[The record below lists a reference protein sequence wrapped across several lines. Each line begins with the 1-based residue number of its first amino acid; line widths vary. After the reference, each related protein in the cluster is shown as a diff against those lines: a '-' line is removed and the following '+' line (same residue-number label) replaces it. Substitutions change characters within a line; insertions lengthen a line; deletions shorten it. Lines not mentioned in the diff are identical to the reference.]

1 MKKTLLIATALTAS
15 AYTFSSGATQ
25 EAASLLESL
34 PAEVQKDIE
43 ETRASCR
50 SVDVDTLAVTS
61 GDSGLIQFLLGDRKA
76 VLVDDIVL
84 CGGCYKGY
92 NCSNRGT
99 RHVRVYALFGNAWR
113 KVSFLETASITG
125 DVFVSYVPGKYR
137 PEGQKLNALVVD
149 LFIGNKECPTR
160 RAPDMSSQ
168 SWEARSCVV
177 RWNGTKFTYKP
188 L

>member
-15 AYTFSSGATQ
+15 AYTFSSSATQ

-34 PAEVQKDIE
+34 PVEVQKDIE
-43 ETRASCR
+43 EIRASCR

-61 GDSGLIQFLLGDRKA
+61 GDSGLIQFLLGGKKA
-76 VLVDDIVL
+76 VLIDPIIL

-92 NCSNRGT
+92 SCSNRGT
-99 RHVRVYALFGNAWR
+99 RDVRVYALLGNAWR
-113 KVSFLETASITG
+113 MVLSNDAITG
-125 DVFVSYVPGKYR
+125 DIFLSYVPGKYR
-137 PEGQKLNALVVD
+137 PEGQELNALVVA

-160 RAPDMSSQ
+160 RAGSMSEQ

-177 RWNGTKFTYKP
+177 R
-188 L
+188 

>member
-25 EAASLLESL
+25 EAAPLLESL
-34 PAEVQKDIE
+34 PAEVQKNIQD
-43 ETRASCR
+43 TRASCR

-76 VLVDDIVL
+76 VLIDDIVL

-99 RHVRVYALFGNAWR
+99 RDVSIYALFGNAWR
-113 KVSFLETASITG
+113 KVPFVDSITG
-125 DVFVSYVPGKYR
+125 DIFVSYVPGKYR
-137 PEGQKLNALVVD
+137 PEGQKLNALIVD

-168 SWEARSCVV
+168 SWEVRSCVV